1 VTRRSQTAEVGL
13 ADLARE
19 SDIDLECHD
28 VWFPVVGC

>member
-1 VTRRSQTAEVGL
+1 VARCSQTAEVGL